1 MINNSK
7 TMENIIAKKQ
17 EKYRAIG
24 SLAVLK
30 GDYKRGIVFLKK
42 AYRSNQNNVET
53 LIDLGVAYQLMDKD
67 KISLKYFKKATLL
80 EPRNKKAWDY
90 LGISL
95 TKLANFSEAEE
106 ALSKALEIA
115 PNNKDTLG
123 YYYHNLTHQKK
134 YKEAEKYIR
143 KVIDIDKD
151 DKEYWTDLGLNL
163 TLQKKYK
170 EAEDIFN
177 NILESDPG
185 NEYVS
190 RGIKSVYSEQN
201 KELKNFIGYLNV
213 KIEEEELPGYYERI
227 YSEIVDRLLKIDMNN
242 FSKQWI
248 DFAVYSSFEGHTFLL
263 NLIREYE
270 NDENKKDIIGDLTLF
285 DKKTVKSIDSF
296 LKICV
301 IHLLVFYEKNRL
313 KGLMVN
319 NITNLEFNAN
329 IKGFLK
335 FNKYDNS
342 IIRVSRK
349 LLQDND
355 FPAYGINLYKELL
368 FLGFDFP
375 KDKASIFSVVVLKE
389 ILAKVA
395 EFFKN
400 KWSELP

>member
-1 MINNSK
+1 MVNNSK
-7 TMENIIAKKQ
+7 AMENITTKKQ

-42 AYRSNQNNVET
+42 AYRSNSNNVET

-67 KISLKYFKKATLL
+67 KVSLKYLKKATLL
-80 EPRNKKAWDY
+80 EPKNKKAWDY

-95 TKLANFSEAEE
+95 TKLANFLEAEE
-106 ALSKALEIA
+106 ALNKALKIA
-115 PNNKDTLG
+115 PNDKETLRH
-123 YYYHNLTHQKK
+123 YYHNLTHQKE

-151 DKEYWTDLGLNL
+151 DKESWTDLGLNL
-163 TLQKKYK
+163 ALQKEYK

-185 NEYVS
+185 NEYAS
-190 RGIKSVYSEQN
+190 KGIKSIYSKQN
-201 KELKNFIGYLNV
+201 KELKNFAGYFNV
-213 KIEEEELPGYYERI
+213 KIEEEELPGYYEKI
-227 YSEIVDRLLKIDMNN
+227 FSETVDRLIKTDMNN

-248 DFAVYSSFEGHTFLL
+248 DFAMYSSFEGHKFLL
-263 NLIREYE
+263 DLIQEHE
-270 NDENKKDIIGDLTLF
+270 NDENKKDIIGDLILF
-285 DKKTVKSIDSF
+285 DKKTIKSIDSF

-301 IHLLVFYEKNRL
+301 IHLLVLYEENRL
-313 KGLMVN
+313 KSLKAN
-319 NITNLEFNAN
+319 NITNLEFNTN
-329 IKGFLK
+329 VKEFLN

-342 IIRVSRK
+342 IIRVSKK

-368 FLGFDFP
+368 FLSFDVP
-375 KDKASIFSVVVLKE
+375 KDKASIFSVVVLQE
-389 ILAKVA
+389 TIAKVA